1 MSKEDPIIEGYLS
14 QILMGRE
21 KENFS
26 QTNTDWPDRLK
37 LFKFI
42 TNLDFTPQQLLDY
55 AEEVANL
62 WKNTELY
69 ERYLQTIKSIKR
81 QFLI

>member
-14 QILMGRE
+14 QILMGKVEE
-21 KENFS
+21 KFS
-26 QTNTDWPDRLK
+26 QAKTDWPDRLR

-55 AEEVANL
+55 AEEVADS

-69 ERYLQTIKSIKR
+69 DKYRQTIKSIKR